1 MNNKI
6 SNNAS
11 IAFPPCEYDPY
22 SRCAVTVESRKLQHH
37 SLTFQPFLFNSFS
50 PIRDQ
55 CLARAFLS
63 LFAITRNQEDMVS
76 YHYDH
81 DQGWTL
87 TFSSLLSDQR
97 KAALGQLLH
106 LLQADQM
113 LNEPNSFTWAHDSS
127 GTFTVLSSI
136 SLSLYTH
143 ARAHTRTLTTDMA
156 NL

>member
-6 SNNAS
+6 PYNVS
-11 IAFPPCEYDPY
+11 IAFPPCGYDPY
-22 SRCAVTVESRKLQHH
+22 SRCAITVESRKLQHH
-37 SLTFQPFLFNSFS
+37 SLTFYPFLCNSFS

-76 YHYDH
+76 YHHDH

-87 TFSSLLSDQR
+87 TFRSLLSDQR
-97 KAALGQLLH
+97 QAALGQLLH

-113 LNEPNSFTWAHDSS
+113 SNEPNSFTLAHDSS
-127 GTFTVLSSI
+127 GTFTVLSSL
-136 SLSLYTH
+136 SLSLHTH
-143 ARAHTRTLTTDMA
+143 ARAHTHTY
-156 NL
+156 N